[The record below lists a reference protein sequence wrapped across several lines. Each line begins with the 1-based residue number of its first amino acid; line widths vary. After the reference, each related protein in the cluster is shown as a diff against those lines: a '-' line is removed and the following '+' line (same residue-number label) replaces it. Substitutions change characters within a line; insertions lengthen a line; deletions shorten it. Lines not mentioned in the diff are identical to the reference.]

1 MLAVLE
7 DKSSSSDDNRLAP
20 LEPVVERACSTDPSF
35 IFITFDSCLGGVLSE
50 CCTEKDEKELP
61 VSRRLINERIQ
72 I

>member
-1 MLAVLE
+1 MLE
-7 DKSSSSDDNRLAP
+7 DKSSSSDDDNRLAP